1 MEPSTKD
8 KNLLQ
13 LLQGERHRHR
23 VALVTEEGDWNQHAP
38 NTSTAKI
45 FVGLFLAH
53 LLAVVGFIVYD
64 HFSQGNAASSQTSA
78 SIASAVKVPE
88 TKKDVVSV
96 AAPVVETIAEP
107 VKFYTVQA
115 GDTVPQLVKKLG
127 FTNEKEFWAL
137 NREEGK
143 AVTINPG
150 DQLKYFANVDIAVED
165 HAPLTQDMP
174 EAPVQVASEVKS
186 VVETAA
192 LPPVNVEDKVSEAV
206 SEIVK
211 DKSVKVNPIG
221 QTEVQKDEL
230 VAVNQ
235 TKKTNVLVNTKT
247 APIKSSVAEETKK
260 QKMVTANATV
270 EKNEV
275 IPVKKVKDTP
285 PTQEKTKTVAVKEVK
300 ETAPEVTI
308 PKAAAKTHVV
318 KSGDT
323 YYGIAKKYG
332 ISIAALEKANKGVKP
347 TSLKVGAKIVI
358 P

>member
-1 MEPSTKD
+1 MEPSAKD

-53 LLAVVGFIVYD
+53 LLAVVGFIAYD
-64 HFSQGNAASSQTSA
+64 HFSQGKAASSQTSA
-78 SIASAVKVPE
+78 SIASAVKAPEVKKEVTAVTVPVEE
-88 TKKDVVSV
+88 TPNQPVS
-96 AAPVVETIAEP
+96 
-107 VKFYTVQA
+107 FYTVQV

-127 FTNEKEFWAL
+127 FTHEKEFWAL

-150 DQLKYFANVDIAVED
+150 DQVKYVANANVALEE
-165 HAPLTQDMP
+165 HALFIQDKP
-174 EAPVQVASEVKS
+174 ETSPEVVAEVKS
-186 VVETAA
+186 VVETPPLPTVVKDNQVNEAA
-192 LPPVNVEDKVSEAV
+192 P
-206 SEIVK
+206 EIVK
-211 DKSVKVNPIG
+211 NKSVDLNPIG
-221 QTEVQKDEL
+221 QAEVQKDEL

-235 TKKTNVLVNTKT
+235 TKKMNPLVNTKT

-260 QKMVTANATV
+260 QKVVAVNTIA

-275 IPVKKVKDTP
+275 LALKNTENTP
-285 PTQEKTKTVAVKEVK
+285 PSPEKTKAAAVKEVK
-300 ETAPEVTI
+300 EAPPQATAPKTSG
-308 PKAAAKTHVV
+308 KTHIV

-332 ISIAALEKANKGVKP
+332 ISIATLEKANKGVKP